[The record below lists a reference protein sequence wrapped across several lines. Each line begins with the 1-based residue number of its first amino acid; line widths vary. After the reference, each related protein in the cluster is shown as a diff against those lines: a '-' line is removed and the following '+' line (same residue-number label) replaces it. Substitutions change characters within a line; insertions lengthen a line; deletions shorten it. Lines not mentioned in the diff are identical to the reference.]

1 MVKLTT
7 PDAVEQ
13 LCGAVER
20 LRAVLD
26 EQFLKCG
33 DCHELMAADDVGAH
47 VCGAVATAA
56 PRAEMCVPCEGGTKA
71 TWCRVRTP
79 CKRPRTASMEAAP
92 EAPGANAVAA
102 TAATAAVAVPTAAA
116 VPTVAAVAAPAV
128 AAAPSAA
135 PAAKPEVAPRRRAWS
150 AREDAAI
157 CELVAAHGQDF
168 ATVAAALPGR
178 TADGVRNRWGRLRG
192 GGKLPSSLQ
201 GNRYKCVR
209 CGMLKRGHTCPG
221 APADGAKPPPERAR
235 RAAPRPL
242 PPPPLPPPGMEDEF
256 GGGDSPVGHAPAL
269 GRAPSAEV
277 YLECLLLDGGE
288 LEAAALPPLKDL
300 PKEFALK
307 AESGDALACGGGA
320 DDLIGDV
327 DLHELEAILWGDA
340 TTCRCDRWQ
349 SRSYI
354 RLRIHMESSHPRSV
368 CVHGVRNLTGVCCG
382 RHRSLGDRVHRR
394 RRAPIIAQLG
404 AQPPRRRRGRPPRL
418 RRGPPA
424 PSAASWRPQI
434 GGGGASSGPRTGRGG
449 RARRRGRRAQRRR
462 R

>member
-1 MVKLTT
+1 
-7 PDAVEQ
+7 
-13 LCGAVER
+13 
-20 LRAVLD
+20 
-26 EQFLKCG
+26 
-33 DCHELMAADDVGAH
+33 
-47 VCGAVATAA
+47 
-56 PRAEMCVPCEGGTKA
+56 
-71 TWCRVRTP
+71 
-79 CKRPRTASMEAAP
+79 MEAAP
-92 EAPGANAVAA
+92 EATTVVTAAAA
-102 TAATAAVAVPTAAA
+102 TAVAVPTAAA
-116 VPTVAAVAAPAV
+116 VPTVAAV
-128 AAAPSAA
+128 AA

-340 TTCRCDRWQ
+340 T
-349 SRSYI
+349 
-354 RLRIHMESSHPRSV
+354 P
-368 CVHGVRNLTGVCCG
+368 
-382 RHRSLGDRVHRR
+382 
-394 RRAPIIAQLG
+394 G
-404 AQPPRRRRGRPPRL
+404 A
-418 RRGPPA
+418 
-424 PSAASWRPQI
+424 
-434 GGGGASSGPRTGRGG
+434 
-449 RARRRGRRAQRRR
+449 
-462 R
+462 